1 MAKSKQTKKAL
12 LSSVIAL
19 ILCFSML
26 LGTTFAWFTD
36 SVESGVNTILAG
48 NLDVELDYY
57 DPADDKWKSVQG
69 AESLFSS
76 NLWEP
81 GHTEVVYLKLSNQG
95 SLAFKYQLAV
105 NVTEE
110 TVGINVANKP
120 FKLSDYIYMGV
131 VEGAEPSYTS
141 REEAVAAA
149 KNGANGIIGEG
160 YSKSGT
166 MLKDA
171 NDLYLA
177 VVVYMP
183 ESVGNDANY
192 KTGTNAPVIN
202 MGIKLFATQQMNE
215 NDSFGND
222 YDKNVGWAG
231 AANTDWYKADQD
243 VFTLTSPE
251 ELAGLAELVNAGN
264 NFYGKT
270 VKLGADMDLNN
281 FNWTPIGKKGST
293 FNGTFIGTGYTIS
306 NLKSIGSKNVGLF
319 GATYVGA
326 HIEGVTV
333 VNAEVSGN
341 DYVGVIVGGGY
352 LAANCIKNCVV
363 ENATVTATPYF
374 DTAKNAYD
382 GGAKAGGIVGQ
393 AYNGSIIG
401 CTVKNATI
409 IAYRDLGGIAG
420 MHDFDGKAGST
431 VEASGNTVENVSLS
445 YLNIS
450 GKYDDGKTPNNNM
463 NAVVGRVG
471 ADASVADDNIIINV
485 TTNDKATMIF
495 TLEELINFA
504 KAVNAGNT
512 YKGKTVILGADIDLA
527 NMEWTPIGNS
537 TYSFQGIFDGN
548 GKTISN
554 LNVNMPG
561 KSNAGLFG
569 MTTDGEIKNLTIENA
584 KVTGRLNVGV
594 VAGTPYTSKYTNITV
609 KGHVEVNGMAY
620 VGGVGGK
627 NAYADWTNVTV
638 AVDATSYVNANS
650 VENGTAYRTYVGGVV
665 GFNGEG
671 GHTFKNITSNI
682 DVIGNVCDIGGVF
695 GMAHYNNKFENITS
709 TGDVTNLVSA
719 DIDGDDAAT
728 DVLETGLIAGVWH
741 NENGT
746 KVEFTNISAAGSIFT
761 PNVDSA
767 EDFHNKGLVGK
778 AYSAS
783 STGELYINGECVWP
797 EADQWDGTADT
808 SWYNETETTFTL
820 ATAEQFAGFA
830 VLVAKD
836 SDNFAG
842 KTLVLANDIDLK
854 LRDANGELVSF
865 APIGSTG
872 ERDDRNRLVVEPF
885 KGTFDG
891 DGHTISNLYQSGWA
905 FGYEWGQYGS
915 IGLFSEL
922 ESATVKNV
930 VIEGFDCCVEGGDI
944 SFIAG
949 SATGN
954 CTFENITIN
963 SGSIGTYNNGIGGI
977 IGWSGAGTYNFKNI
991 TLGED
996 VVIGGLW
1003 GSFDSSVGGIV
1014 GQAEPGATYNFEN
1027 VKIACRLDV
1036 YNDCT
1041 ASYDYYNYRMCGM
1054 IIGRLEETTTIDGVN
1069 YPDTSKY
1076 NITCKDVTVTYGDWA
1091 NYHYCEPTPANMNG
1105 GRGMRVEPGYA
1116 YDGLPADYDH
1126 SQCVDNHMNLIPF
1139 DQIFGG
1145 DQLGVKGLKTYN
1157 GVTVIYNNH

>member
-131 VEGAEPSYTS
+131 VEDAEPSYTS

-1157 GVTVIYNNH
+1157 GVTVIYNNQ

>member
-131 VEGAEPSYTS
+131 VEDAEPSYTS